1 MPLLGLNRLALGTNY
16 AGIVLAG
23 LAVAMAATGYG
34 LLIAVYFKTAQ
45 QALSFG
51 SISIVIL
58 AAVGGVWVPV
68 LVMPPVMQA
77 ISPFSRSTGA
87 CRPSTTCLSAAST
100 SAILPMF

>member
-16 AGIVLAG
+16 AGIVLG

-51 SISIVIL
+51 AISIVIL
-58 AAVGGVWVPV
+58 AAVGGVVPV

-77 ISPFSRSTGA
+77 ISPFSPLNWA
-87 CRPSTTCLSAAST
+87 CRPSTTCLSAARPRPPSC
-100 SAILPMF
+100 PMF